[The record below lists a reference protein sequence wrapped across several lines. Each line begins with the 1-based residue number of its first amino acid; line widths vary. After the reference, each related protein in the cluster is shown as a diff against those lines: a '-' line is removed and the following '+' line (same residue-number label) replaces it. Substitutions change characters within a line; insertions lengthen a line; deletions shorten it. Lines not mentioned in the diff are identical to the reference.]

1 MAEFLG
7 IPYSTIALA
16 AILPCILYYFCC
28 WMSVHLRA
36 QKLGMKGVAKE
47 DLPTADSQTGKAK
60 TPVRAPEESQRRL
73 PQGAEPGQA
82 VSGTGPVQ

>member
-1 MAEFLG
+1 MPEQKRLESYARLVVRIG
-7 IPYSTIALA
+7 VNLQKNQ
-16 AILPCILYYFCC
+16 ILVINSPIECAPFARL
-28 WMSVHLRA
+28 L
-36 QKLGMKGVAKE
+36 AKE

-60 TPVRAPEESQRRL
+60 TPVRAPEESPRRL